1 MHRIDGP
8 GATQDNRFTDGD
20 PTAGIPP
27 TIVTDDWANAVQ
39 EELSGVIEG
48 AGLTLDKARH
58 DQLKAAITKM
68 ITDRAAPLATTEQA
82 GLVERATDAE
92 AQAGTDG
99 ERYVTPKQLKD
110 AVGNTDLTAFIRD
123 MRAGDI
129 VMRGHATIRTLD
141 DGLPEAL
148 ELNGDVVSLTTFPRL
163 MRVWWGASLNAT
175 APAFY
180 RCNAAGTRDAAGT
193 HIKLPD
199 LRGYVPRGWDHGR
212 GIDAGRILLSL
223 QEDAI
228 RNITGSF
235 TRSSANNAG
244 LVDGTASL
252 SGAFTTGT
260 QRGYA
265 LGASGQISYDI
276 ALDVSRVVPTAAEN
290 RMRNAALM
298 FIIYV

>member
-1 MHRIDGP
+1 MHRIDTP
-8 GATQDNRFTDGD
+8 DATPDHRFTEGD
-20 PTAGIPP
+20 PTIPLP
-27 TIVTDDWANAVQ
+27 ATMVSADWLNAVQ

-110 AVGNTDLTAFIRD
+110 AVGTTDLTALIRD

-129 VMRGHATIRTLD
+129 VMRGHTTIRTLD

-163 MRVWWGASLNAT
+163 LRVWWGASLNAT

-193 HIKLPD
+193 HLKLAD

-228 RNITGSF
+228 RNIVGQIGPM
-235 TRSSANNAG
+235 APGIIQPA
-244 LVDGTASL
+244 A
-252 SGAFTTGT
+252 SGAIAFSDSAT
-260 QRGYA
+260 RGDGY
-265 LGASGQISYDI
+265 GSTVI
-276 ALDVSRVVPTAAEN
+276 AKNVLFDASRVVPTAPEN

-298 FIIYV
+298 FVIYV

>member
-48 AGLTLDKARH
+48 AGLTLDKAKH

-110 AVGNTDLTAFIRD
+110 AVGTTDLTALIRD

-129 VMRGHATIRTLD
+129 VMRGHTTIRTLD

-148 ELNGDVVSLTTFPRL
+148 ELNGDVVNLATFPRL

-193 HIKLPD
+193 HLKLPD
-199 LRGYVPRGWDHGR
+199 LRGYAPRGWDHGR
-212 GIDAGRILLSL
+212 GIDAGRVLLAL

-228 RNITGSF
+228 RNITGTLNPGQIH
-235 TRSSANNAG
+235 TRITSGQA
-244 LVDGTASL
+244 
-252 SGAFTTGT
+252 GAFYSDGANYGEAETS
-260 QRGYA
+260 GYA
-265 LGASGQISYDI
+265 AGGRVFFDA
-276 ALDVSRVVPTAAEN
+276 SRVVPTATEN

-298 FIIYV
+298 FIIYI